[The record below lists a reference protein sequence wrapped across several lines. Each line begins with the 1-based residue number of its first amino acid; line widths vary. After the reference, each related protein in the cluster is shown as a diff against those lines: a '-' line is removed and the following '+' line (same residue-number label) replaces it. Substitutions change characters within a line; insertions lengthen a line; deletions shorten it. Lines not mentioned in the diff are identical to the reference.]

1 MDFTVLA
8 ATSVLGDLM
17 HKCPPAEAC
26 RDAFERM
33 SKATVEMCL
42 STTGFGPQV
51 DLVRIPT
58 TNFGSKQS
66 NTTHSRS
73 RRYARQQADQRPRH
87 NVARRQIQ
95 MGQSRPVPR
104 FDMNLDDLFGDNGQG
119 SSGLGKQVQQ
129 PPYPIFETS
138 DPNFARPNIQRD
150 PSMEYY
156 GAFENAVSPQTQ
168 QTQQPQQPQ
177 QYYYGNSPQ
186 KSASPNSVGATT
198 GLPQF
203 QPTDQEHPGSVGLD
217 YLDYDPASIE
227 RQMSMGSDEN
237 SEYKYQVP
245 SLGDG
250 AGHNLGIDLG
260 FGMAVDF
267 QHDWSENA
275 NYDLLEG
282 YFFGGGAGPGY
293 SGI

>member
-1 MDFTVLA
+1 
-8 ATSVLGDLM
+8 M

-51 DLVRIPT
+51 DLNRIPT
-58 TNFGSKQS
+58 TNSGSKQS
-66 NTTHSRS
+66 SATHSRS
-73 RRYARQQADQRPRH
+73 RQYARQQADQRQRH

-95 MGQSRPVPR
+95 MRQSRPVPR

-129 PPYPIFETS
+129 PPYPISETS
-138 DPNFARPNIQRD
+138 DPNFARPNIQRN

-156 GAFENAVSPQTQ
+156 GGFENAVSPQA
-168 QTQQPQQPQ
+168 QQPPQQ

-186 KSASPNSVGATT
+186 QSASPNSVGATT

-245 SLGDG
+245 SLGD
-250 AGHNLGIDLG
+250 AGQNIGIDLG